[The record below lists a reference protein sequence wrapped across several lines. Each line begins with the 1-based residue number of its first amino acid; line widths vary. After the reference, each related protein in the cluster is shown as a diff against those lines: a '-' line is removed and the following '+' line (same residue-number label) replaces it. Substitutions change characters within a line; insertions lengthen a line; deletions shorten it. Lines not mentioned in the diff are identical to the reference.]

1 MKDNNKKEYKVE
13 RVERNSIFEAK
24 DGEFQ
29 EVAADWSYQVPL
41 SYMELSTKEG
51 LFPSDFNVTT
61 ALFTKFKW
69 TTV

>member
-29 EVAADWSYQVPL
+29 EVAAD
-41 SYMELSTKEG
+41 
-51 LFPSDFNVTT
+51 
-61 ALFTKFKW
+61 
-69 TTV
+69 